1 MIIALAAAMATATI
15 ATLNSSQLPQEPL
28 ALRPPPRPALVCG
41 TPELRATTRGFRPLV
56 AAPDGEP
63 LWFSQEPSILRPD
76 YAGIVSLSDFVVS
89 GDVPTIRFRLSA
101 PANVGDIETW
111 TRTGTQLIGGRLV
124 SVFNPIWGGD
134 ALDRIL
140 GVVPWGW
147 DEPSVFWGEVLP
159 GEAQSGQGIQI
170 ALRMAPRNI
179 QTSPIIQLTENV
191 QFSSNVVNLR
201 IPGYGAS
208 RLGDDQNDYDFET
221 VSRMFYEHFEDSYD
235 VLAIIPHDDH
245 VVASYDAF
253 HTTVKNEVSGIG
265 EPLVDESSL
274 YGSAGRLKAFEV
286 YLNASVTDNGTSS
299 HETAHQWASFID
311 WAGLTGVVRAGT
323 QPEAHDP
330 LWATGETLMAGLL
343 EPTRRVALVAGAW
356 QVVRTPT
363 LARFHPFTRYAM
375 GILSREAVPE
385 ITLFDEQGQFAGNQ
399 RPAAGTALVG
409 TTRTATVFNV
419 IGMLGERAGPVPTDW
434 QRATI
439 VVTRDRLLTQ
449 TEMDYWTFFARR
461 IEDPNL
467 TGVAM
472 WEGIP
477 SFDLSTE
484 RAIDLVTS
492 IRPKA
497 AAPLGSTLGVD
508 YPELDGTSWRGVA
521 FDAPLKTHYAVGER
535 VSLSGYVTAVDR
547 TDFNVLLLIFS
558 PDDGLPG
565 TALRAQAN
573 ISSAGTFIVDFQF
586 EAQHRGTHAL
596 VAYLFWPG
604 APGQLPRSSVTP
616 IVVE

>member
-1 MIIALAAAMATATI
+1 MMPRNLRLIVALAAALATATI
-15 ATLNSSQLPQEPL
+15 APLNSSQLPPELL

-41 TPELRATTRGFRPLV
+41 TPELRAASRGFRPLV
-56 AAPDGEP
+56 AAPDGQP

-76 YAGIVSLSDFVVS
+76 YAGLVSLNNFVVS
-89 GDVPTIRFRLSA
+89 GDIPTLRFRSSA
-101 PANVGDIETW
+101 PLNAGDIETW
-111 TRTGTQLIGGRLV
+111 TRTETQLIAGRLV

-159 GEAQSGQGIQI
+159 GEAQPGQGIQI
-170 ALRMAPRNI
+170 ALRMAPRNV
-179 QTSPIIQLTENV
+179 QASPVIQLTENV

-208 RLGDDQNDYDFET
+208 RLGDDQDNYDFET

-265 EPLVDESSL
+265 EQLIDESSL

-286 YLNASVTDNGTSS
+286 NLNASVTDNGFSS

-311 WAGLTGVVRAGT
+311 WASLTGVVRAGT

-343 EPTRRVALVAGAW
+343 EPTRRVALVNGAW
-356 QVVRTPT
+356 QIERTPT
-363 LARFHPFTRYAM
+363 PVTFHPFTRYAM
-375 GILSREAVPE
+375 GVLPSGAVPE
-385 ITLFDEQGQFAGNQ
+385 ITLFDDQGQFQGT
-399 RPAAGTALVG
+399 REPAAGTPVAG
-409 TTRTATVFNV
+409 ATRSATVFNV

-449 TEMDYWTFFARR
+449 AEMDYWTFFARR

-467 TGVAM
+467 TGVAT
-472 WEGIP
+472 WEGVP
-477 SFDLSTE
+477 SFDRSTG
-484 RAIDLVTS
+484 RTIDLVTS
-492 IRPKA
+492 IRPLA
-497 AAPLGSTLGVD
+497 ATPLVSTLGVD
-508 YPELDGTSWRGVA
+508 YPDLDGTSWRGVRYA
-521 FDAPLKTHYAVGER
+521 DQDPLCRRRKNQPVRPRH
-535 VSLSGYVTAVDR
+535 S
-547 TDFNVLLLIFS
+547 
-558 PDDGLPG
+558 
-565 TALRAQAN
+565 
-573 ISSAGTFIVDFQF
+573 
-586 EAQHRGTHAL
+586 RGPSRLH
-596 VAYLFWPG
+596 
-604 APGQLPRSSVTP
+604 LPRPDLLSR
-616 IVVE
+616 